1 MLNVFRENLRHLKW
15 VLWVV
20 AFSMVLYLGAFF
32 IDDPGAPA
40 DSPDAWAVKVGDH
53 TVSTQAFLEEAR
65 RRDEFYRRL
74 LGAQYD
80 QMRGSLRLGSQVAE
94 SLVDRQIMLVE
105 AKSLGL
111 AAGADE
117 LSRRILEDPNFKDA
131 SGNFIGRER
140 YVELLNTN
148 WNGGVAA
155 YEAALMDEIAIQK
168 WVDLVTEPAQVG
180 EPELEKAYRDR
191 NERAAF
197 DYLFFSLGDQKVS
210 TDVSDAEA
218 RAYWAA
224 NPDRFRSAEGR
235 KVKLLVVDRQAQASK
250 ATVTDADVRKYYDDN
265 LSQFSR
271 PEQRRASHILFR
283 VEAGAAP
290 EDRRSIRDLAESVL
304 KRAQG
309 GEDFAALARAMSQD
323 QGSAPNGGDLGWF
336 GRGDMVPAFDQAAFS
351 TPPGQLAPVVETE
364 FGYHVIKVAEQR
376 DAGATPFEEV
386 QAGIR
391 RQVELRKQQE
401 VVESE
406 AKRLHAAISG
416 LAQLDEVAAKEGL
429 KVEERVIARDE
440 TARELGPSP
449 EFTNGVFSTAPGSV
463 AAPAAIAR
471 GMAIAGIVDVIPAAV
486 RPYEQVSAQ
495 AKTEALAERQRQ
507 SALLA
512 ARRAASDL
520 DAAARSAKLEVKK
533 SGDVSPGF
541 ALPGPGRSPEL
552 ETAIFAPS
560 TAVGATGA
568 VATPGG
574 AVAYRVTR
582 HDAFDRARFESQK
595 SALRTELL
603 QQRRQVLLD
612 GVLTSLRRRYDVRI
626 NDPIVQRANG

>member
-15 VLWVV
+15 VLWLV
-20 AFSMVLYLGAFF
+20 AISMVAYLGAYF
-32 IDDPGAPA
+32 IGDPGAAP
-40 DSPDAWAVKVGDH
+40 DSPEAWAVRVGDH
-53 TVSTQAFLEEAR
+53 TVSTQEFLEEAR

-105 AKSLGL
+105 AKGLGL
-111 AAGADE
+111 GAGTDE
-117 LSRRILEDPNFKDA
+117 LSRRILDDPSFKDA
-131 SGNFIGRER
+131 SGNFIGRDR
-140 YVELLNTN
+140 YVELLNNN

-155 YEAALMDEIAIQK
+155 YEAALKDEIAIQK
-168 WVDLVTEPAQVG
+168 WIDLVTEPAQVG
-180 EPELEKAYRDR
+180 DPELEKAYRDR
-191 NERAAF
+191 NERGAF
-197 DYLFFSLGDQKVS
+197 DYLFFALADQKVG
-210 TDVSDAEA
+210 TDVSDADA
-218 RAYWAA
+218 RAFWAA
-224 NPDRFRSAEGR
+224 HPDRFRRSEGR

-250 ATVTDADVRKYYDDN
+250 AIVTDADVRKYYDDN

-271 PEQRRASHILFR
+271 PEQRRASHVLFR
-283 VEAGAAP
+283 MEPGASA
-290 EDRRSIRDLAESVL
+290 EDRRSVRDLAESVL

-323 QGSAPNGGDLGWF
+323 QGSAANGGDLGWF

-351 TPPGQLAPVVETE
+351 TAPGQFAPVVETE
-364 FGYHVIKVAEQR
+364 FGYHVLKVVDQR
-376 DAGATPFEEV
+376 AAGATPFEEV

-406 AKRLHAAISG
+406 AKRLRESISG
-416 LAQLDEVAAKEGL
+416 LAQLDEVATKEGL
-429 KVEERVIARDE
+429 KVEERVISRDEPARD
-440 TARELGPSP
+440 LGPSP
-449 EFTNGVFSTAPGSV
+449 EFVNGVFSTAVGSV

-471 GMAIAGIVDVIPAAV
+471 GMAIAGIVDVVPAAV
-486 RPYEQVSAQ
+486 RPYDEVAAQ
-495 AKTEALAERQRQ
+495 AKAEALAERQRQ

-512 ARRAASDL
+512 ARRAAGDL
-520 DAAARSAKLEVKK
+520 DAAARSAKLELKK

-541 ALPGPGRSPEL
+541 TLPGPGRSPEL
-552 ETAIFAPS
+552 ETALFAPTTS
-560 TAVGATGA
+560 VGATGA

-582 HDAFDRARFESQK
+582 HDSLARPRLCAPSCCS
-595 SALRTELL
+595 SAARSSWTA
-603 QQRRQVLLD
+603 
-612 GVLTSLRRRYDVRI
+612 S
-626 NDPIVQRANG
+626 

>member
-15 VLWVV
+15 VLWLV
-20 AFSMVLYLGAFF
+20 AISMVAYLGAYF
-32 IDDPGAPA
+32 IGDRGAPA
-40 DSPDAWAVKVGDH
+40 DSPEAWAVKVGEH
-53 TVSTQAFLEEAR
+53 TVSTQEFLDEAR
-65 RRDEFYRRL
+65 RRDDFYRRL

-80 QMRGSLRLGSQVAE
+80 QMKGSLRLGSQVAE

-105 AKSLGL
+105 AKALGL
-111 AAGADE
+111 TAGKEE
-117 LSRRILEDPNFKDA
+117 LSKRILEDPSFKDA
-131 SGNFIGRER
+131 SGSFIGRDR
-140 YVELLNTN
+140 YVELLNAN
-148 WNGGVAA
+148 WNGGVAG
-155 YEAALMDEIAIQK
+155 YEAALTEELTIQK
-168 WVDLVTEPAQVG
+168 WIDLVTEPAQVG
-180 EPELEKAYRDR
+180 DPELEKAYRDR

-197 DYLFFSLGDQKVS
+197 DYLFFALADQKVA
-210 TDVSDAEA
+210 TDVSDADA

-224 NPDRFRSAEGR
+224 HPDRFRRGEGR

-271 PEQRRASHILFR
+271 PEQRRASHVLFR
-283 VEAGAAP
+283 VEPNAKP
-290 EDRRSIRDLAESVL
+290 EDRRSVRDLAESVL
-304 KRAQG
+304 KRAQA

-323 QGSAPNGGDLGWF
+323 AGSAANGGDLGWF
-336 GRGDMVPAFDQAAFS
+336 GRGEMVPAFDQAAFA
-351 TPPGQLAPVVETE
+351 TPPGQFAPVVETE
-364 FGYHVIKVAEQR
+364 FGYHVLKVVDQR
-376 DAGATPFEEV
+376 AAGSTPFEEV
-386 QAGIR
+386 QAGLR

-401 VVESE
+401 VVEAE
-406 AKRLHAAISG
+406 AKRLHAAVSN

-429 KVEERVIARDE
+429 KVEERVIVRDE
-440 TARELGPSP
+440 PVRDLGPSP
-449 EFTNGVFSTAPGSV
+449 EFVNGIFATAPGSV

-471 GMAIAGIVDVIPAAV
+471 GMAIAGIVDVVPAAV
-486 RPYEQVSAQ
+486 RPYDEVAGQ
-495 AKTEALAERQRQ
+495 AKSEALADRQRQ
-507 SALLA
+507 AALLA
-512 ARRAASDL
+512 ARRAAGDL

-552 ETAIFAPS
+552 EAALFAPA
-560 TAVGATGA
+560 TVVGATGA

-582 HDAFDRARFESQK
+582 HDSFDRTRFEGQK
-595 SALRTELL
+595 ATLRTELL

-612 GVLTSLRRRYDVRI
+612 GVLASLRRKYDVRI